1 MPENISLPHYM
12 LDNRGIVKDSIKS
25 TLQNSEEPQT
35 FRVSEEEGARLR
47 AMAMKNSGSEMSP
60 EMQAAMGMVNG
71 DYDQKVP
78 AKIHNYICYD
88 EARKN
93 NEKFRAEAAAFTDA
107 IVQDNATKEILDE
120 AEATT
125 NLSKFDFGNIDEYL
139 TKLEDLSFLEAV
151 SYKKKIDAEIAR
163 WKSCKGML
171 KAISD
176 LKLDDSVNRELM
188 KINAMEDYN
197 FTESIDD
204 FESHYEENLEKLN
217 KISAKLVEM
226 VNSHKHEMDSTEFLT
241 KEMVHLMQVKLDKLD
256 PNGMNYEYN
265 KTKMETVI
273 EAFKNRRDLKYLKY
287 KMEIYLKTSKANIK
301 RDFRE
306 NANLINNGR
315 RSKVINDL
323 IRFFNEDIVYA
334 LKERLMY
341 AFNDD
346 VNATYI
352 MLGFIAKIMNTEK
365 KTSKDAWAKV
375 FVLNLSDI
383 YNNIFDIEY
392 LSDGEDSYMMKVEK
406 TFYPMISEFLK
417 SQKMKEKLND
427 RVAFSLKT
435 PATKKKSEENEE
447 TADNVVAPS
456 EEVMDI

>member
-1 MPENISLPHYM
+1 MPENTSLPNYM
-12 LDNRGIVKDSIKS
+12 LDNRGVAKDSIES
-25 TLQNSEEPQT
+25 TLNNSDTPKT
-35 FRVSEEEGARLR
+35 FRVSEEEAARLR
-47 AMAMKNSGSEMSP
+47 AMAMNNGSEMSP
-60 EMQAAMGMVNG
+60 EMQAAMGMVNS

-78 AKIHNYICYD
+78 DKVHNYICYD

-93 NEKFRAEAAAFTDA
+93 NEKYREEATEFTNA
-107 IVQDNATKEILDE
+107 IVQDNATREILDE

-125 NLSKFDFGNIDEYL
+125 NLSKFDFGDIDEYL

-151 SYKKKIDAEIAR
+151 SFKKKIDAEIAR

-188 KINAMEDYN
+188 KINAMEDYK

-217 KISAKLVEM
+217 KISAKLVELI
-226 VNSHKHEMDSTEFLT
+226 NSHKHEMDSTRFLT

-265 KTKMETVI
+265 KSKMETVI
-273 EAFKNRRDLKYLKY
+273 EAFKKRRDLKYLNY
-287 KMEIYLKTSKANIK
+287 KMEIYLKTGKANIK
-301 RDFRE
+301 RDFRD
-306 NANLINNGR
+306 NASLINNGR

-334 LKERLMY
+334 LYERLMY

-392 LSDGEDSYMMKVEK
+392 LSDGEDSYMMKVRK

-417 SQKMKEKLND
+417 SQKMKEKLNNG
-427 RVAFSLKT
+427 VNFTLKT
-435 PATKKKSEENEE
+435 PTKKKSEDDEE
-447 TADNVVAPS
+447 ATDTVVAPS
-456 EEVMDI
+456 EQALCK